1 MADHTPLPWEV
12 KRTRLNTIAM
22 DPSEAGLPLD
32 CLITAP
38 DRDELV
44 AVLVSYYRQPEEV
57 MLANGRLIVAAPK
70 LLAALEGC
78 LGYFEW
84 MAAQQTEHLTSG
96 AAYAPDAAWLQPIR
110 AAIAQAKGT

>member
-44 AVLVSYYRQPEEV
+44 AVLVSYYRQPEAV

-70 LLAALEGC
+70 LLAALEEI
-78 LGYFEW
+78 LAF
-84 MAAQQTEHLTSG
+84 AAVRPWTGLADTKDYGDGKMLERAL
-96 AAYAPDAAWLQPIR
+96 
-110 AAIAQAKGT
+110 AAIAKAKGGGRG